1 MGLIQRQLSRT
12 GQRVTLDHL
21 VLELQ
26 RWQQVVLLYLGGR
39 TEKRFL
45 PMSLEPGGLFPE
57 MSLEESA

>member
-1 MGLIQRQLSRT
+1 M
-12 GQRVTLDHL
+12 TLDHL

-26 RWQQVVLLYLGGR
+26 RWQPVVLLYLGGR

-45 PMSLEPGGLFPE
+45 PISLEPGGLFPE